1 MKPFDVDTED
11 VTLFSEM
18 VKERITED
26 LTNGLH
32 RKRQIGFGKL
42 FKEIKAELALDD
54 VEEGDLFKQV
64 QKKILKVRVVRL
76 LLFGIGI
83 ERIIL

>member
-1 MKPFDVDTED
+1 M
-11 VTLFSEM
+11 TLFSEM

-32 RKRQIGFGKL
+32 SRKRQIGFGKL

-64 QKKILKVRVVRL
+64 QKKILKVQDVRL
-76 LLFGIGI
+76 LLFELG
-83 ERIIL
+83 

>member
-1 MKPFDVDTED
+1 M
-11 VTLFSEM
+11 TLFSEM

-54 VEEGDLFKQV
+54 VEEGDLV
-64 QKKILKVRVVRL
+64 QTGSEENLKVQDVRL

>member
-1 MKPFDVDTED
+1 M
-11 VTLFSEM
+11 TLFSEM

-54 VEEGDLFKQV
+54 VEEGTWFKQV
-64 QKKILKVRVVRL
+64 QKKILKVQDVRL

>member
-1 MKPFDVDTED
+1 MACIE
-11 VTLFSEM
+11 
-18 VKERITED
+18 
-26 LTNGLH
+26 
-32 RKRQIGFGKL
+32 KRQIGFGKL

-54 VEEGDLFKQV
+54 VEEKGTWFKQV
-64 QKKILKVRVVRL
+64 QKKILKVQVVRL